1 MSKLLTSFSQEKI
14 VFVIALILFVAF
26 GIGTSGFLM
35 PENLLLLVRNVSTL
49 GILGVA
55 MAIVVIGRG
64 IDLAIV
70 SIMAMS
76 VAWSLQLVTDGS
88 SLWLALCIGLGFALL
103 AGLISGFLVA
113 FVEIPPLFATL
124 AMGTLVYGVI
134 RLFVIELE
142 VVYFPE
148 AAEGLRWFGA
158 GRILGIPVP
167 VVAFAL
173 IAWAGHLF
181 LRKTKRGW
189 FIQAMGDNPM
199 AARITGIPMRPTIM
213 MQYVI
218 AAGIGFGAGLIT
230 AASVSGMSTRVAL
243 SNTVYDVILVVVIG
257 GIGLSGGRGGI
268 RNVIVGTLLIGILI
282 NGMTILNTQYITQNI
297 VKSSLLLVAIVIDSL
312 LNPRDEQTAQ
322 QGDI

>member
-1 MSKLLTSFSQEKI
+1 MSSILRDISQEKI
-14 VFVIALILFVAF
+14 VFAIALALFAVFALA
-26 GIGTSGFLM
+26 TDGFLH
-35 PENLLLLVRNVSTL
+35 PENLLLLLRNVSTL

-70 SIMAMS
+70 SVMAMS
-76 VAWSLQLVTDGS
+76 VAWSLQLMTDGT
-88 SLWLALCIGLGFALL
+88 SLWLALAIGLGFALL
-103 AGLISGFLVA
+103 VGLINGFLVA

-124 AMGTLVYGVI
+124 AMGTLVYGLI
-134 RLFVIELE
+134 RLLVIKLE
-142 VVYFPE
+142 VVYFPDE
-148 AAEGLRWFGA
+148 AEGLRWVGA
-158 GRILGIPVP
+158 GRVMGVPVP
-167 VVAFAL
+167 VIAFACVAL
-173 IAWAGHLF
+173 AGHLF
-181 LRKTKRGW
+181 LRKTKRGL
-189 FIQAMGDNPM
+189 FIHAMGDNPM
-199 AARITGIPMRPTIM
+199 AARITGMPIRPTVLI
-213 MQYVI
+213 QYVT
-218 AAGIGFGAGLIT
+218 AAAIGYGAGLIT

-282 NGMTILNTQYITQNI
+282 NGMTILNAPYITQNI
-297 VKSSLLLVAIVIDSL
+297 VKSSLLLAAIVIDSL

>member
-1 MSKLLTSFSQEKI
+1 MSNILRGVSQEKI
-14 VFVIALILFVAF
+14 VFAIALILFAVFALA
-26 GIGTSGFLM
+26 TNGFLQ
-35 PENLLLLVRNVSTL
+35 PENLLLLLRNVSTL

-76 VAWSLQLVTDGS
+76 VAWSLQLMTDGT
-88 SLWLALCIGLGFALL
+88 SLWVALAIGLGFALL
-103 AGLISGFLVA
+103 VGLVSGFLVA

-124 AMGTLVYGVI
+124 AMGTLVYGLI
-134 RLFVIELE
+134 RLFVIDLE

-148 AAEGLRWFGA
+148 GAEALRWVGA
-158 GRILGIPVP
+158 GRVWGVPVP
-167 VVAFAL
+167 VIAFACVAL
-173 IAWAGHLF
+173 AGHLF

-189 FIQAMGDNPM
+189 FIHAMGDNPM
-199 AARITGIPMRPTIM
+199 AARLTGMPMRPTILI
-213 MQYVI
+213 QYVT
-218 AAGIGFGAGLIT
+218 AAAIGYGAGLIT

-282 NGMTILNTQYITQNI
+282 NGMTILNAPYITQNI
-297 VKSSLLLVAIVIDSL
+297 VKSSLLLAAIVIDSL